1 MISTAPLAIPVSYL
15 LRSIP
20 SAYIAGRLV
29 KHVDIRDVG
38 DGNMGAANT
47 FREVGFIPGLMV
59 ALVDVGKGISA
70 VLLTKGLGLPDI
82 LVYIAGVAAVLGH
95 DYPIFLQFRGG
106 RGAST
111 AIGVLLALMP
121 RETLILAGI
130 AGIPFVLTI
139 NFTAVIGIM
148 LGALFLLAW

>member
-15 LRSIP
+15 LGSIP

-106 RGAST
+106 
-111 AIGVLLALMP
+111 
-121 RETLILAGI
+121 
-130 AGIPFVLTI
+130 
-139 NFTAVIGIM
+139 
-148 LGALFLLAW
+148 